1 MYEAFSLSAFEN
13 NTFLVGSLEIRKREG
28 ILVAGPRSTGLYTKL
43 LGSSKAEDGMFKAFL
58 VYRVS
63 LRLVWKT

>member
-1 MYEAFSLSAFEN
+1 MYEAFSPSAFEN
-13 NTFLVGSLEIRKREG
+13 NTFLVGGLEIRKRED
-28 ILVAGPRSTGLYTKL
+28 ILEAGPCGTGLYTKL
-43 LGSSKAEDGMFKAFL
+43 LGSSKAEDRMFKAFL